1 MLIKSNRRLAKSKHS
16 ASISYHESV
25 PYTQALAAAEEAAT
39 RNAFQ
44 RKNSEMINSL
54 TNGHSYSSKTEL
66 EKAEILN
73 QYPSTKNIL
82 MRARSEMKSITDFS
96 TIPKSGNLKSL
107 NIQND
112 YVKNIETSFKNI
124 NCHIDRFGKTM
135 STQVWLERR

>member
-1 MLIKSNRRLAKSKHS
+1 MLRKSNRRLAKPKHS
-16 ASISYHESV
+16 ASISYVESA
-25 PYTQALAAAEEAAT
+25 PYTHTQAATQETAT

-44 RKNSEMINSL
+44 RKSSEIINNL
-54 TNGHSYSSKTEL
+54 PNFQSYSSKSEL

-107 NIQND
+107 NFQND
-112 YVKNIETSFKNI
+112 HVKNIESTFKNI
-124 NCHIDRFGKTM
+124 NCHIDKFDKTM